1 MKKRLL
7 SVFLCLCMMLT
18 MVPAALAV
26 DDQDSPDTQ
35 TTQTEENTQEASG
48 SLPAADENGLI
59 KLENDVTLTKTYEVP
74 TGSSAVLDLNGHTI
88 TINADV
94 VGITVKGENT
104 KLTIQDSGDNGTI
117 TRGSSCSTAYTSGI
131 LEVNDGGTIEM
142 NAGTIDAVYNEED
155 KSNNT
160 GWYGVTVFND
170 STFVMNGG
178 KINAGWAAAATNGTN
193 TTTSS
198 TYGNNAKIII
208 NDGTLTSSSDYAIY
222 APAQDGVTTINGG
235 TIMGYWGAIQLKRGT
250 LDISGGTFENNGVS
264 SVTKPDDQHDGTTP
278 DHAAAISLTSDYGA
292 ISATIR
298 GGTFTTQ
305 NGNDVIKV
313 TEKSANKVDVSIIG
327 GTFSNDISQYLKTGY
342 VCTKEGAYYVVAPLG
357 VENAAAE
364 SGGVYY
370 ETLSKA
376 IEGAGNAQTITLLK
390 NVQENVTI
398 PAGKSL
404 CLDLN
409 GKTLTET
416 TAMVVQGTLT
426 IQDRTAVSDPVVGS
440 DYEDVSYTSGVI
452 INTGNGDGIVVQSG
466 GSLNLESGK
475 VKATGNCGIYV
486 LGNQAPESSVETG
499 KEPYNSQLV
508 MTGGYIEAPE
518 FGAAAAGRGAKLSI
532 QDGVIVAHNNAAVA
546 GNGTNSSERYDG
558 GTAIEISG
566 GTIISHITSSG
577 YIACGVYHPQKG
589 SLTISGGTIYAD
601 GGVGVL
607 MRGGTLEMTNGTV
620 IATGTAS
627 GKVGDSREVQNCYG
641 VQLDGKS
648 SYYDHA
654 NTKIEI
660 SGGAISS
667 DATVENVNKIDAEE
681 NSVTISGGYFTSDP
695 SGYIADG
702 CAALPS
708 TEEGYAFMVGEMQG
722 PVVEDVEPA
731 AGVPVVD
738 VSEIA
743 EKDKE
748 KAKEVAQSVQDNG
761 VLAAAANS
769 VLDKVTEDQVE
780 AAGEALKDS
789 GVSVDGPIN
798 TYVQTYLNV
807 TPTAYNESSF
817 TLDIQPMYRVV
828 ASTAESA
835 SEIKVI
841 DEVTE
846 GANAVALEGSEKP
859 LDIQTMTVSITLPTN
874 FVASETQNVYV
885 QHKDYEYEAQVKK
898 EGEQQEAT
906 YIATFTNPHGFS
918 VFTITTESAAVAEV
932 NGNRYTSFQA
942 AVDATGD
949 NGTVKVLNANAALNA
964 TISGSSKTIYVE
976 NGTDESITVTINGTT
991 KTIAQ
996 NQSETFT
1003 YTHSSSS
1010 GTTRYS
1016 VEVRGTTGGTV
1027 TASPTRAAK
1036 GATVTLTVR
1045 ADEGYQLDG
1054 LTVTDSKGG
1063 TVKLTDKGS
1072 GTYTFTMPA
1081 SKVTVQATFTQNQS
1095 GTLPFTDVKTGDWFY
1110 EAVQYVYDKGMMTGV
1125 SADRFAPA
1133 STTTRGM
1140 IVTILYRLENEPAV
1154 SGDLPFTD
1162 VESGAWY
1169 ADAVAWAAANDIVNG
1184 TSATTFAPNSPITRE
1199 QMATMLYR
1207 FAQYKGMD
1215 AVTLQENLTGYPDGD
1230 QVSDYA
1236 IPAMNWAVGQGLIAG
1251 MENGTLVPQGS
1262 ATRAQVATILMRFCE
1277 NVMQ

>member
-48 SLPAADENGLI
+48 SLPEADENGLI

-117 TRGSSCSTAYTSGI
+117 TRGSLCSSAYTSGI

-313 TEKSANKVDVSIIG
+313 TEKSSNKVDVSIIG

-342 VCTKEGAYYVVAPLG
+342 VCTKNGAYYVVAPLG

-398 PAGKSL
+398 PEGKSL

-426 IQDRTAVSDPVVGS
+426 IQDRTAVSDPVVGN

-452 INTGNGDGIVVQSG
+452 VNTGNGDGIVVQSG

-486 LGNQAPESSVETG
+486 LGNQAPESSAGTG

-558 GTAIEISG
+558 GTTIEISG
-566 GTIISHITSSG
+566 GTIISHITSPG

-743 EKDKE
+743 AEDQE

-769 VLDKVTEDQVE
+769 VLNEVTAAQVE
-780 AAGEALKDS
+780 AAKEALKKSD
-789 GVSVDGPIN
+789 VSVGGQSIN

-807 TPTAYNESSF
+807 TPTAYNKSSF

-828 ASTAESA
+828 ASTAASA
-835 SEIKVI
+835 SEIKVV

-846 GANAVALEGSEKP
+846 NANAVALEGSEKP
-859 LDIQTMTVSITLPTN
+859 LDIQTMTVSITLPDD
-874 FVASETQNVYV
+874 FVANGTQNVYV
-885 QHKDYEYEAQVKK
+885 QHKGYEYEAQVS
-898 EGEQQEAT
+898 EAGGKMT
-906 YIATFTNPHGFS
+906 ATFTNPHGFS
-918 VFTITTESAAVAEV
+918 AFTVTTKSAAVAEV
-932 NGNRYTSFQA
+932 NGNRYTSFQD
-942 AVDATGD
+942 AVDAAGD
-949 NGTVKVLNANAALNA
+949 NAIVEVLKNENLTATMSGESRTIHVK
-964 TISGSSKTIYVE
+964 
-976 NGTDESITVTINGTT
+976 NGTDKSSITVTINGTT

-1095 GTLPFTDVKTGDWFY
+1095 GTLPFTDVKSGDWFY

-1154 SGDLPFTD
+1154 SGGSAFTD
-1162 VESGAWY
+1162 VENGAWY
-1169 ADAVAWAAANDIVNG
+1169 ADAVVWAAANDIVNG

-1199 QMATMLYR
+1199 QMVTMLYR

-1215 AVTLQENLTGYPDGD
+1215 VVTLQEHLTGYPDGD

-1277 NVMQ
+1277 SIG

>member
-398 PAGKSL
+398 PVGKSL

-667 DATVENVNKIDAEE
+667 DAAVENVNKIDAEE

-702 CAALPS
+702 YAAFPS
-708 TEEGYAFMVGEMQG
+708 TEEGYAFMVGEA
-722 PVVEDVEPA
+722 PSDVVENVEPA

-738 VSEIA
+738 VSGIA
-743 EKDKE
+743 EKDQE
-748 KAKEVAQSVQDNG
+748 SAKEVAQSVQDNG

-769 VLDKVTEDQVE
+769 VLNEVTAAQVE
-780 AAGEALKDS
+780 AAKEALKKSD
-789 GVSVDGPIN
+789 VSVGGQSIN

-807 TPTAYNESSF
+807 TPTAYDTTSF

-859 LDIQTMTVSITLPTN
+859 LDIQTMTVSITLPDDFVTN
-874 FVASETQNVYV
+874 GTQNVYV
-885 QHKDYEYEAQVKK
+885 QHKGYEYEAQVKAA
-898 EGEQQEAT
+898 GEQPSTT

-918 VFTITTESAAVAEV
+918 AFTVTKESAAVAEV
-932 NGNRYTSFQA
+932 NGNRYTSFQD
-942 AVDATGD
+942 AVDAAGD
-949 NGTVKVLNANAALNA
+949 KATVEVLKNENLTA
-964 TISGSSKTIYVE
+964 TMSGSSRTITVK
-976 NGTDESITVTINGTT
+976 NGAGESITVTINGTT
-991 KTIAQ
+991 KTIEENA
-996 NQSETFT
+996 SVDFT

-1154 SGDLPFTD
+1154 SGGSAFTD
-1162 VESGAWY
+1162 VENGAWY
-1169 ADAVAWAAANDIVNG
+1169 ADAVVWAAANDIVNG

-1199 QMATMLYR
+1199 QMAAILYR
-1207 FAQYKGMD
+1207 YAAYKGYDVSQKADLSGYTD
-1215 AVTLQENLTGYPDGD
+1215 AASISGYAKDALAWANAQKLITGVTDT
-1230 QVSDYA
+1230 
-1236 IPAMNWAVGQGLIAG
+1236 
-1251 MENGTLVPQGS
+1251 TLNPQGS
-1262 ATRAQVATILMRFCE
+1262 ATRAQVATILMRLCE
-1277 NVMQ
+1277 TVVK

>member
-1 MKKRLL
+1 MKKRFL
-7 SVFLCLCMMLT
+7 SVFMVLCMMLT
-18 MVPAALAV
+18 MVPSAFAEGA
-26 DDQDSPDTQ
+26 DGDTLQ
-35 TTQTEENTQEASG
+35 NKINQASENATITLNKAYTESITIPE
-48 SLPAADENGLI
+48 D
-59 KLENDVTLTKTYEVP
+59 KTI
-74 TGSSAVLDLNGHTI
+74 TLDLNGWTLTNVEGKHTI
-88 TINADV
+88 TN
-94 VGITVKGENT
+94 KGT
-104 KLTIQDSGDNGTI
+104 LTIVGTGTVDNVSHGK
-117 TRGSSCSTAYTSGI
+117 G
-131 LEVNDGGTIEM
+131 
-142 NAGTIDAVYNEED
+142 AVYNDAGATCTILGGNYTRSQENGQSDSDSGGNSWYAIKNFGTMTIGQEGA
-155 KSNNT
+155 SNDAVKVSFTGKYSSLVANGWQNGASAGQPNKEPAYEKDAQLTIHSGTFTGGINT
-160 GWYGVTVFND
+160 IKNDDYGALTITGGVFENVAHYA
-170 STFVMNGG
+170 VMN
-178 KINAGWAAAATNGTN
+178 WN
-193 TTTSS
+193 TAS
-198 TYGNNAKIII
+198 
-208 NDGTLTSSSDYAIY
+208 
-222 APAQDGVTTINGG
+222 
-235 TIMGYWGAIQLKRGT
+235 
-250 LDISGGTFENNGVS
+250 ISGGTF
-264 SVTKPDDQHDGTTP
+264 H
-278 DHAAAISLTSDYGA
+278 SDEWA
-292 ISATIR
+292 
-298 GGTFTTQ
+298 
-305 NGNDVIKV
+305 
-313 TEKSANKVDVSIIG
+313 
-327 GTFSNDISQYLKTGY
+327 
-342 VCTKEGAYYVVAPLG
+342 VV
-357 VENAAAE
+357 
-364 SGGVYY
+364 
-370 ETLSKA
+370 
-376 IEGAGNAQTITLLK
+376 
-390 NVQENVTI
+390 
-398 PAGKSL
+398 
-404 CLDLN
+404 
-409 GKTLTET
+409 
-416 TAMVVQGTLT
+416 
-426 IQDRTAVSDPVVGS
+426 
-440 DYEDVSYTSGVI
+440 
-452 INTGNGDGIVVQSG
+452 
-466 GSLNLESGK
+466 
-475 VKATGNCGIYV
+475 NCG
-486 LGNQAPESSVETG
+486 
-499 KEPYNSQLV
+499 NSN
-508 MTGGYIEAPE
+508 
-518 FGAAAAGRGAKLSI
+518 LSM
-532 QDGVIVAHNNAAVA
+532 D
-546 GNGTNSSERYDG
+546 
-558 GTAIEISG
+558 
-566 GTIISHITSSG
+566 
-577 YIACGVYHPQKG
+577 KG
-589 SLTISGGTIYAD
+589 ELTISGGSFSGTNGSVSRTTDAAAPQITGGTFSSDVSAFAGDGYVCVKQEDGMYAVTGLTADNAVAVIGETYYKSLAAAIDKVQAGETITLLRDVPNANGIAVPSGKSFTVDFNGHTYTLTGPGAGSPSTESNGFQLLKDSTITFQNGTIRIGQNPNSIKRIIQNYANLTLEDMQIYAENQVEGED
-601 GGVGVL
+601 YALSFNNGTIVIKGNTSIYTTSDKAIAFDVCKFSDYPGVTVTFDESYTGTINGVILYDSTDAETHKLKINGNGHFGGVQ
-607 MRGGTLEMTNGTV
+607 
-620 IATGTAS
+620 AT
-627 GKVGDSREVQNCYG
+627 SRAA
-641 VQLDGKS
+641 DAAKS
-648 SYYDHA
+648 A
-654 NTKIEI
+654 V
-660 SGGAISS
+660 AIY
-667 DATVENVNKIDAEE
+667 
-681 NSVTISGGYFTSDP
+681 GGYFTSDP

-702 CAALPS
+702 YAALPS
-708 TEEGYAFMVGEMQG
+708 TEEGYAFMVGEMPE

-738 VSEIA
+738 VSGIA
-743 EKDKE
+743 EKDQE
-748 KAKEVAQSVQDNG
+748 SAKEVAQSVQDNG

-859 LDIQTMTVSITLPTN
+859 LDIQTMTVSIKLPTN

-918 VFTITTESAAVAEV
+918 VFTVTTESAAVAEV

-1154 SGDLPFTD
+1154 SGGSAFTD

-1277 NVMQ
+1277 SIG